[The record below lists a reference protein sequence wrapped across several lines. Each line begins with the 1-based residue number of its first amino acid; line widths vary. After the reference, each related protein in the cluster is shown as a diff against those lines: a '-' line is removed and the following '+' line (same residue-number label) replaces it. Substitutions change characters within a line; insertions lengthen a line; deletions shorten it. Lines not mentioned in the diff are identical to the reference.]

1 MVELLGRE
9 RYEGDVESRG
19 RIKAHTCSEVPAG
32 HMRGKNKQDHA
43 EL

>member
-1 MVELLGRE
+1 MVKLLGGRDM
-9 RYEGDVESRG
+9 RDVESRG
-19 RIKAHTCSEVPAG
+19 RIKAHTCSEVSAG